1 MVPGSDIDKNHALV
15 PENPYVAT
23 KLLMKEQQRYQSKC
37 IMAVEEAE
45 DCGNS

>member
-1 MVPGSDIDKNHALV
+1 MVPGSDIDKTYALV

-23 KLLMKEQQRYQSKC
+23 KLLMKEQQWCQSKC
-37 IMAVEEAE
+37 AMAVEQAE